1 MPNIEGANSSRRR
14 TREVRDNLSVV
25 SNESPVSSES
35 PVSESGA
42 ESQIPST
49 PLSQV
54 RGGREQPLHHHTI
67 WSHIREPFPHSPSPR
82 EQAQMNFQGQ
92 NTSAAVIVVPDIALS
107 PDMTPARNH
116 HASRRP
122 HSDRFHSTLITRKRS
137 CSNSSDL
144 DQNDAHQP
152 KRARI

>member
-1 MPNIEGANSSRRR
+1 MPNREGANSSRRR
-14 TREVRDNLSVV
+14 TREVRDNVSV
-25 SNESPVSSES
+25 VSSES

-54 RGGREQPLHHHTI
+54 RGGREHPLHHHTM
-67 WSHIREPFPHSPSPR
+67 WSRIREPFPHSPTVR

-92 NTSAAVIVVPDIALS
+92 NTSAAVNLVSDTALS

-137 CSNSSDL
+137 CSNSGEL
-144 DQNDAHQP
+144 DQNDAHQR